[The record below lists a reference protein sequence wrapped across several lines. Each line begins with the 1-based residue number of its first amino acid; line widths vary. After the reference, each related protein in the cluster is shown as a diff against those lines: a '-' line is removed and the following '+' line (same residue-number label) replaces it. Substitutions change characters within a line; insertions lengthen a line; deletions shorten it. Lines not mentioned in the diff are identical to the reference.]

1 MSITI
6 ASWLLTIGM
15 FTFFVLYPSRRR
27 YRAPRD
33 PHAPPSI
40 AMTIF
45 GWGYMLTIFAIIW
58 LAHSH

>member
-15 FTFFVLYPSRRR
+15 ITVFVLRGMQPR
-27 YRAPRD
+27 RAPRD

-45 GWGYMLTIFAIIW
+45 GWAYMLTIFAIIF
-58 LAHSH
+58 LAHTH